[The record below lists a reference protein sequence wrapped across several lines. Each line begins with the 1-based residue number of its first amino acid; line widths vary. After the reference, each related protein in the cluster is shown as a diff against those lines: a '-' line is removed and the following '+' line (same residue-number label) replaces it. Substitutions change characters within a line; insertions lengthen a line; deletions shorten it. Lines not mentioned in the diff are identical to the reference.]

1 MASNSTAFYLQP
13 PFRPLPLQHS
23 DGKPVG
29 FWMPS
34 LIDWLPVLLV
44 QCITNTIPVG
54 VPAAR
59 NQAAMKAAA
68 EDLLLKQERSS
79 GRLRADVLCC
89 VAGRGADDALRS
101 RACVYV
107 QSPETW
113 ARKDSTAN
121 VLAAA
126 FVKLFTATNRVL
138 PHALVGVFRLT
149 HDTRDV
155 YIGVHGDDAH
165 TPASCIA
172 TLKLLTIY
180 VYSCVGKAPAD
191 AASGCCMAD
200 THACVKSQVET
211 SMRRLFD
218 TAAAFRN
225 IARGAEVPETLR
237 VHADDVSEASKHMF
251 ALLQRDVEAI
261 VGTSPSA
268 PGLDRGSVVQVG
280 CHLIDVLL
288 HKHAELCG
296 VAPG

>member
-1 MASNSTAFYLQP
+1 MDCSSTAFYLQL

-23 DGKPVG
+23 DGKPAG

-34 LIDWLPVLLV
+34 LLDWLPLLLV
-44 QCITNTIPVG
+44 QCITGAVPVG

-68 EDLLLKQERSS
+68 ESLLQGSS
-79 GRLRADVLCC
+79 ASRRNSVVIRF
-89 VAGRGADDALRS
+89 VAGRETDADVRVRA
-101 RACVYV
+101 RACEYV
-107 QSPETW
+107 QSPDSW
-113 ARKDSTAN
+113 ARENSTVN
-121 VLAAA
+121 VLATA
-126 FVKLFTATNRVL
+126 FVKQFTATNRVL
-138 PHALVGVFRLT
+138 PHALVGVFRPT
-149 HDTRDV
+149 HDTRDL

-180 VYSCVGKAPAD
+180 VYSCVNKAPAD

-200 THACVKSQVET
+200 THACVKGQVET
-211 SMRRLFD
+211 SMRRLFG

-225 IARGAEVPETLR
+225 IARGAEVPKTYR
-237 VHADDVSEASKHMF
+237 VHVDDVSEASKHMF
-251 ALLQRDVEAI
+251 ALLQRDVEAL
-261 VGTSPSA
+261 VGTSPLA
-268 PGLDRGSVVQVG
+268 AGLDCSSVVQVG
-280 CHLIDVLL
+280 CHLIHVLL